1 MDIVFDHAKDATNQ
15 AKHGAALSDALG
27 FEWEGALIW
36 PDTRQDYGEPR
47 MVALGYIGLRLMVL
61 VFVERP
67 ANKPT
72 QRRIISL
79 RKANQREVK
88 RYAET

>member
-1 MDIVFDHAKDATNQ
+1 MDIVYDPSKDAMNQ

>member
-1 MDIVFDHAKDATNQ
+1 MDIVFDPAKDPTNQ

>member
-1 MDIVFDHAKDATNQ
+1 MMTLA
-15 AKHGAALSDALG
+15 DALG

-36 PDTRQDYGEPR
+36 PDTRQDYGKPR

-67 ANKPT
+67 SWP
-72 QRRIISL
+72 
-79 RKANQREVK
+79 RKSSRLPDFT
-88 RYAET
+88 YAPPP

>member
-1 MDIVFDHAKDATNQ
+1 MM
-15 AKHGAALSDALG
+15 ALADALG